1 MAGIDGSAEKERGDL
16 DGIAEGQKEE
26 MAWLSEHTCLS
37 ASGIFF
43 SNSYE
48 D

>member
-26 MAWLSEHTCLS
+26 MSWLCEYTCLS
-37 ASGIFF
+37 ASVFF
-43 SNSYE
+43 FFF
-48 D
+48 

>member
-26 MAWLSEHTCLS
+26 MAWLSEHMLIS
-37 ASGIFF
+37 IRYFF
-43 SNSYE
+43 F
-48 D
+48 